1 VAKRAPLDAA
11 SEEEQILVRPSA
23 RGAGS
28 GAARIGAAGCALLA
42 ALALAACG
50 GEAEGDTPEVR
61 WFVAIQPG
69 GSIQEIA
76 KHCTEQADGD
86 YKIELELLPTDADPQ
101 REQLVRRLGAEDST
115 IDIIGMDVIWTA
127 EFANAGWL
135 LPFDGERAKRVS
147 EGVFDTVIDTA
158 SFEGELYGA
167 PFNSNTQLL
176 WYREDLVKEPPK
188 TWDQMISVAESLP
201 KAGTIQVQAN
211 RYEGF
216 TVWVSTMIASAGG
229 EILSGPEEVSLERK
243 PTEEALSVIGKLA
256 NSDAAPSGLDTSD
269 EDSARLAF
277 EAGDSAFMLNYTFA
291 YASAKAE
298 APDVFK
304 NMGFAK
310 LPEVVEG
317 QPSAPPLG
325 GFNIGVSKFS
335 EHPDL
340 AFDAAECIN
349 SDEAQLTAT
358 ELDGLPPTRET
369 LYKDKIVTDAFPGF
383 EDVISASIDD
393 AAVRPLTPAYTD
405 VSLAIQRA
413 LHPPEKIDPEDP
425 GPIYDELKQAVEDAV
440 LREGLL

>member
-1 VAKRAPLDAA
+1 
-11 SEEEQILVRPSA
+11 LVRPVRS
-23 RGAGS
+23 GAGS
-28 GAARIGAAGCALLA
+28 GAARIGAAACALLA
-42 ALALAACG
+42 AAALASCG
-50 GEAEGDTPEVR
+50 GEAEGGTPEVR

-69 GSIQEIA
+69 GSIQKIA
-76 KHCTEQADGD
+76 EYCTEQADGE
-86 YKIELELLPTDADPQ
+86 YEVTLELLPTDADPQ

-115 IDIIGMDVIWTA
+115 IDLMGMDVVWTA

-135 LPFDGERAKRVS
+135 LPFEGERAKRVT
-147 EGVFDTVIDTA
+147 EGVFDTIVDTA
-158 SFEGELYGA
+158 SFEGEVYGA

-176 WYREDLVKEPPK
+176 WYRKDLVKQPPK
-188 TWDQMISVAESLP
+188 TWDEMISTAAGLP
-201 KAGTIQVQAN
+201 EAGTIQVQAN

-216 TVWVSTMIASAGG
+216 TVLVNTLIASAGG
-229 EILSGPEEVSLERK
+229 EILSGPEEVSLEQK
-243 PTEEALSVIGKLA
+243 PTEEALSVLGKFA
-256 NSDAAPSGLDTSD
+256 RSDAAPSGLDTSD

-277 EAGDSAFMLNYTFA
+277 EAGESAFMLNYTFA

-325 GFNIGVSKFS
+325 GFNIGVSAFS

-349 SDEAQLTAT
+349 SDKAQETAT
-358 ELDGLPPTRET
+358 ELDGLPPTRES
-369 LYKDKIVTDAFPGF
+369 LYDGEVVKKAFPGF
-383 EDVISASIDD
+383 EDVIAASIED
-393 AAVRPLTPAYTD
+393 AAIRPLTPAYTD

-413 LHPPEKIDPEDP
+413 LHPPDKIDPANP
-425 GPIYDELKQAVEDAV
+425 GPTYDELKQAVEDAV

>member
-1 VAKRAPLDAA
+1 LIRPA
-11 SEEEQILVRPSA
+11 SRW
-23 RGAGS
+23 AGS
-28 GAARIGAAGCALLA
+28 GVARVAGAAGALLA
-42 ALALAACG
+42 AVVLAACG
-50 GEAEGDTPEVR
+50 GSAEGGTPEVR

-76 KHCTEQADGD
+76 KRCTEEADGK
-86 YKIELELLPTDADPQ
+86 YEIELELLPTDADPQ

-135 LPFDGERAKRVS
+135 LPYEGAVADRVS
-147 EGVFDTVIDTA
+147 KDVFDTIVDTA

-176 WYREDLVKEPPK
+176 WYRKDLVEQPPR
-188 TWDQMISVAESLP
+188 TWDEMISQAENLP

-216 TVWVSTMIASAGG
+216 SVWVATMIASAGG
-229 EILSGPEEVSLERK
+229 EILSGPEEVSLEEK
-243 PTEEALSVIGKLA
+243 PTEAALAEIGKLA
-256 NSDAAPSGLDTSD
+256 RSDAAPAGLDTSD

-291 YASAKAE
+291 YASAKSE

-310 LPEVVEG
+310 LPRVVEDR
-317 QPSAPPLG
+317 PSAPPLG

-340 AFDAAECIN
+340 AFEAAECIN
-349 SDEAQLTAT
+349 SDESQLTAT

-369 LYKDKIVTDAFPGF
+369 LYEDKVVKEAYPGF
-383 EDVISASIDD
+383 EDVIAASIDD

-405 VSLAIQRA
+405 VSLAIQRS
-413 LHPPEKIDPEDP
+413 LHPPDKIDPADP
-425 GPIYDELKQAVEDAV
+425 TPAYEELRQAVEDAV
-440 LREGLL
+440 KREGLL

>member
-1 VAKRAPLDAA
+1 M
-11 SEEEQILVRPSA
+11 
-23 RGAGS
+23 GA
-28 GAARIGAAGCALLA
+28 LA
-42 ALALAACG
+42 AAVALAACG
-50 GEAEGDTPEVR
+50 GSAEGDTPEVR

-76 KHCTEQADGD
+76 KKCTEEADGR
-86 YKIELELLPTDADPQ
+86 YEIELELLPTDADPQ

-115 IDIIGMDVIWTA
+115 IDLMGMDVVWTA

-135 LPFDGERAKRVS
+135 LPYEGKVADRVS
-147 EGVFDTVIDTA
+147 QGVFDTVLDTA

-176 WYREDLVKEPPK
+176 WYRKDLVEQPPE
-188 TWDQMISVAESLP
+188 TWDQMIDAAEKLP
-201 KAGTIQVQAN
+201 EAGTIQVQAN

-216 TVWVSTMIASAGG
+216 TVWVATMIASAGG
-229 EILSGPEEVSLERK
+229 EILSGPEEVSLEQE
-243 PTEEALSVIGKLA
+243 PTEEALSVIGKFA
-256 NSDAAPSGLDTSD
+256 RSDAAPSGLDTSD

-291 YASAKAE
+291 FASAKSE

-310 LPEVVEG
+310 LPQVVEG
-317 QPSAPPLG
+317 EPSRPPLG

-349 SDEAQLTAT
+349 SDQSQLTAT
-358 ELDGLPPTRET
+358 ELDGLPPSRET
-369 LYKDKIVTDAFPGF
+369 LYTDKVVQDAYPGF
-383 EDVISASIDD
+383 ADEIKKSIDD

-413 LHPPEKIDPEDP
+413 LHPPAKIDPADP
-425 GPIYDELKQAVEDAV
+425 GPAYEELKQAVEDAV
-440 LREGLL
+440 KREGLL